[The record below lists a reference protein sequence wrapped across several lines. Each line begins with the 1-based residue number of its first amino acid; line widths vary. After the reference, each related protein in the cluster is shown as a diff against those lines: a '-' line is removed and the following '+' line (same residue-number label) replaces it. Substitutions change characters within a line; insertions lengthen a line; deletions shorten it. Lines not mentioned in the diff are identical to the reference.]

1 MENLKK
7 VILQILINFLKN
19 KILYYLKMVINLI
32 NNNYH

>member
-19 KILYYLKMVINLI
+19 KTSYYLKMVINLI
-32 NNNYH
+32 TNNYH

>member
-19 KILYYLKMVINLI
+19 KILYYLTRMINLI